1 MVSCCTNWTYR
12 TQGDFLH
19 KLNCLNPRCILA
31 LHPRCLLAQ
40 IKLLEPKV
48 SSCKNFN
55 YMYER
60 CLLLQ
65 VQQDESLAS
74 ACTIVE
80 QHAHCTH
87 GVFLHNLNYLNPRC
101 LNPWCLLHK
110 KTWYPLALWI
120 KWTHGFF
127 LHKLNNMSPWYPV
140 VHIEQNEPMSV
151 FLHKFSFNIK
161 FLLCLPL
168 KIRLAVVVTKI
179 HHHIDRS
186 WYSTTLLS

>member
-80 QHAHCTH
+80 QHAHMVSSCTTWITWTQGVLTH
-87 GVFLHNLNYLNPRC
+87 GVFSIRKLDI
-101 LNPWCLLHK
+101 LLHFE
-110 KTWYPLALWI
+110 L
-120 KWTHGFF
+120 
-127 LHKLNNMSPWYPV
+127 
-140 VHIEQNEPMSV
+140 NEPMVSSCTSWTTWV
-151 FLHKFSFNIK
+151 HGI
-161 FLLCLPL
+161 LLYTLNKMNPWVSSCTSLVLILNFCYVCL
-168 KIRLAVVVTKI
+168 
-179 HHHIDRS
+179 
-186 WYSTTLLS
+186 